1 MYGSSFK
8 ERHKEWFK
16 ESLAL
21 MVKTTPW
28 IVIAYCVVMMP
39 PLALCLLADAAASHG
54 FKLVSLIAVCG
65 IIPIFLSIIAFGPV
79 ALAANT
85 IMHRIDQ
92 GQKQDPITIFYFV
105 MREKEMWISS
115 LKADFKIVGPA
126 IIMISITI
134 ISAIIVGYIM
144 HDPLQAPPVPK
155 VDTPAMFFWKAHPAV
170 SYLETALCLFSA
182 TVIPYLILHEVLE
195 KTTFNTFMFSNGY
208 KNLDEC
214 QNDGIQARPK
224 LYKYWFPYLAAPQ
237 LAIMIFG
244 LFKMDDY
251 PIAILIMSAI
261 QFLIGLWS
269 LHMAYIIGRDYYIG
283 PPPKKQKQE
292 SFDKRMQT
300 A

>member
-21 MVKTTPW
+21 MLKTTPW
-28 IVIAYCVVMMP
+28 IVIAYCIVMMP
-39 PLALCLLADAAASHG
+39 LFALCLIADAAASHG
-54 FKLVSLIAVCG
+54 AKLIPLIAVCG
-65 IIPIFLSIIAFGPV
+65 IIPLFLSIIPFGPV

-92 GQKQDPITIFYFV
+92 GHKQDPITIFYFV
-105 MREKEMWISS
+105 MREKDMWISS
-115 LKADFKIVGPA
+115 FKADFKIVGPTLM
-126 IIMISITI
+126 MISLTV

-144 HDPLQAPPVPK
+144 HDPLQTPPVPK
-155 VDTPAMFFWKAHPAV
+155 VDTPAMAFWKAHPAI

-182 TVIPYLILHEVLE
+182 TVVPYLILHEALGR
-195 KTTFNTFMFSNGY
+195 TTFNTFMLSNGY
-208 KNLDEC
+208 KNVDEC
-214 QNDGIQARPK
+214 QTEGMQARPK
-224 LYKYWFPYLAAPQ
+224 LTKYWIPYLVAPQ
-237 LAIMIFG
+237 MAIMMLGI
-244 LFKMDDY
+244 FKMEDY

-269 LHMAYIIGRDYYIG
+269 LHMSYIIGRDYYIG